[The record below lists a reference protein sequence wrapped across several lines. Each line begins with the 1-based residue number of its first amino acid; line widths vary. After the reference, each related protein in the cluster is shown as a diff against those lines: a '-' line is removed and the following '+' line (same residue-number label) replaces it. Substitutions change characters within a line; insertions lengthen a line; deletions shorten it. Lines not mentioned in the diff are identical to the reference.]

1 VVFLQAPV
9 GLVGNGVLNQVCQ
22 ECGAKVGFSQSSVF
36 NSEPEL
42 TSSML
47 VEYGSHG
54 SHGIQ
59 ALANLGEAFLEL
71 DGFGFVHFR
80 TGGFERALELSQL
93 FSASHDLC
101 RQFRVCRKGDLL
113 LTRLRLTL

>member
-1 VVFLQAPV
+1 MQAPV
-9 GLVGNGVLNQVCQ
+9 GLVGNSVLNQVCQ
-22 ECGAKVGFSQSSVF
+22 ECGAKVGFSQSSSVF

-42 TSSML
+42 TSRML
-47 VEYGSHG
+47 VEYG

>member
-1 VVFLQAPV
+1 MQTAV
-9 GLVGNGVLNQVCQ
+9 GFAGNGVLNHPCQ
-22 ECGAKVGFSQSSVF
+22 ECWTKVGFSQSSSVF

-47 VEYGSHG
+47 VEYG

>member
-1 VVFLQAPV
+1 MQAPV

-22 ECGAKVGFSQSSVF
+22 ECGAKVGFSQSSSVF

-42 TSSML
+42 TSRML

-59 ALANLGEAFLEL
+59 ALAKLGEAFLEF
-71 DGFGFVHFR
+71 DAFRFVHLR
-80 TGGFERALELSQL
+80 TGGVERSWRLSQL

-101 RQFRVCRKGDLL
+101 RQIRVCRKGDLL